1 VQEYSDQRFD
11 HSRRIGCKGDRPEF
25 VKPGPRSGLTCVYDD
40 DVAADIKAGGLM
52 RILEKWCPVIPGYY
66 LYRPNRRQTLPT
78 FAALIAALSYK
89 FWLRN
94 GKLSAAG
101 SSR

>member
-1 VQEYSDQRFD
+1 MVS
-11 HSRRIGCKGDRPEF
+11 S
-25 VKPGPRSGLTCVYDD
+25 
-40 DVAADIKAGGLM
+40 
-52 RILEKWCPVIPGYY
+52 IPDYY